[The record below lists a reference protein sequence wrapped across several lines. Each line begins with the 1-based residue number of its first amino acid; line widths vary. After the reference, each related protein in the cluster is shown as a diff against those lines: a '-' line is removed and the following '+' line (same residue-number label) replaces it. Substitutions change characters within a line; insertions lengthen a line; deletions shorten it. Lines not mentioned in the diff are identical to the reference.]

1 MEQLGI
7 GRHVVGSEAA
17 QQHRRVSHLYAE
29 AGEQHRSEGEG
40 AQEHLSHVFPAAE
53 QDDSSW
59 MCNLFDEV
67 NEGQD
72 QGLNDIENLRDVSCD
87 IQNKIL
93 AGSLSDFCGEG
104 IRQNFV
110 VQIIDIMRVE
120 EDISVIISDGN
131 HWLKCSLDEKYY
143 GRVGS
148 GELKQFD
155 IIKNVVLSG
164 EVTTE
169 IVISDLC
176 RPRSIQ
182 MKVPKLIGNP
192 VPCEIVQTGKLRNKR
207 KMGNNRGPMPRV
219 DELFDDSVSS
229 RYY

>member
-1 MEQLGI
+1 MLL
-7 GRHVVGSEAA
+7 VGTE
-17 QQHRRVSHLYAE
+17 R
-29 AGEQHRSEGEG
+29 G
-40 AQEHLSHVFPAAE
+40 
-53 QDDSSW
+53 
-59 MCNLFDEV
+59 
-67 NEGQD
+67 
-72 QGLNDIENLRDVSCD
+72 
-87 IQNKIL
+87 
-93 AGSLSDFCGEG
+93 
-104 IRQNFV
+104 
-110 VQIIDIMRVE
+110 
-120 EDISVIISDGN
+120 
-131 HWLKCSLDEKYY
+131 
-143 GRVGS
+143 VGS

-192 VPCEIVQTGKLRNKR
+192 VPCEIVQTGKLCNKR

-229 RYY
+229 RYYCQAQPQFHLSPVPTMLG